1 MTIEVERQIETALP
15 EYYVLLCGLRY
26 ATVVR
31 DLAACTTDE
40 TRRPAKTRL
49 CHIHES
55 GLIEFSRENA
65 RRERQFPD
73 DFRKALIEKDGSI
86 ISRAISREESE
97 ILRYAYAVP
106 AFTSIDNLSAAE
118 MLDLADMFEGWAQS
132 DQVDPVQVA
141 RLHGFADGFRSL
153 VEVVGT
159 DYVPP
164 EASPDA
170 PVSLMK
176 FLAVQMQLD

>member
-1 MTIEVERQIETALP
+1 MREQQATSR
-15 EYYVLLCGLRY
+15 LRY
-26 ATVVR
+26 
-31 DLAACTTDE
+31 
-40 TRRPAKTRL
+40 
-49 CHIHES
+49 IIES
-55 GLIEFSRENA
+55 GMIEFKREIE
-65 RRERQFPD
+65 RREHQFPH

-97 ILRYAYAVP
+97 ILRYANAVP

-118 MLDLADMFEGWAQS
+118 MTDLADMFEGWAQS
-132 DQVDPVQVA
+132 DQVDPVKVA
-141 RLHGFADGFRSL
+141 RLHGWADGFRSL

-159 DYVPP
+159 DYIPP

-176 FLAVQMQLD
+176 FLAVQMRLD